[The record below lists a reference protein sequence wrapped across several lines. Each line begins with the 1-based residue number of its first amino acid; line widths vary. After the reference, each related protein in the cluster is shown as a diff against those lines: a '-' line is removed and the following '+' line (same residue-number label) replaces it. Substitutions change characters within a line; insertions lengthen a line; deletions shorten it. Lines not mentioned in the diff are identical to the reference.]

1 MTAGAG
7 GSAHPVHTKT
17 FVSRPDQ
24 MPTPT
29 PHSTQVIT
37 DCDFKSVT
45 RTGTGGI
52 IVVCPS
58 TDKNWIRAPWDVALT
73 EISDALLKAVARPST
88 AEAPSSN
95 GTATEEPAGSAEEPA
110 STACAPVTATPGAD
124 ADADAV
130 LLSFEGGDDGDLVVS
145 GVRAGL
151 VRKMEYVKA
160 LLSGR
165 WQVKGNDAT
174 LPTLQ
179 IPCQRAVFEEI
190 LCLLEK
196 GEITNERPPT
206 CELLHAVEQ
215 TADMLGAPARKQHP
229 LLERATFDAD
239 LYRVCPLWWRESC
252 EEHARMLGCSGTD
265 SDAALERITHEFA
278 QSLGYEPVRTKNSL
292 WLFQELPHLLH
303 PDRDANFKV
312 LMDHPCEQ
320 LRAQLPEAVISLL
333 RLMPSCLAVAGGAV
347 LGSVSRWAEWGSDVK
362 TWNRMI

>member
-1 MTAGAG
+1 
-7 GSAHPVHTKT
+7 
-17 FVSRPDQ
+17 

-110 STACAPVTATPGAD
+110 STACAPVTAAPGAD

-151 VRKMEYVKA
+151 VRKMEFCSA

-165 WQVKGNDAT
+165 WQVEGNDET

-179 IPCQRAVFEEI
+179 MPCQRAVLEEI

-206 CELLHAVEQ
+206 CELLHAIEQ
-215 TADMLGAPARKQHP
+215 TADMLGSPARKQPP

-239 LYRVCPLWWRESC
+239 LYRICPLWWRESF
-252 EEHARMLGCSGTD
+252 EEHARMLGCSGAD
-265 SDAALERITHEFA
+265 SDASLQLITHEVA
-278 QSLGYEPVRTKNSL
+278 QCLGYEPVRTKNSL

-303 PDRDANFKV
+303 PDRDANVKT
-312 LMDHPCEQ
+312 LMDHPCEK
-320 LRAQLPEAVISLL
+320 LRAQLPEAVVSLL
-333 RLMPSCLAVAGGAV
+333 RLMPTCLAVAGGAV